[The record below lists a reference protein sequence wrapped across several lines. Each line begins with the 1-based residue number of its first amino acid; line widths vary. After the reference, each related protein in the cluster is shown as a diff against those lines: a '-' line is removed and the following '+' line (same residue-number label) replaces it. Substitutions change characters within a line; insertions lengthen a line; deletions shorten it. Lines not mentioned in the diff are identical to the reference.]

1 MFPGYCGTKCYL
13 PKEDVMI
20 VKQNK
25 FYTNTEHLKSL
36 YTMPS
41 TPAYTRI
48 IIQIMNKVTQEQ
60 NNHINITRNYNEV

>member
-36 YTMPS
+36 NTMPS
-41 TPAYTRI
+41 TPAYT
-48 IIQIMNKVTQEQ
+48 
-60 NNHINITRNYNEV
+60 